1 MSKFI
6 KVTTYNGK
14 VVWLN
19 SANIVAITQ
28 SESKSDAMVVL
39 TNAADGNDGQY
50 YLVKGSPEELVEALC
65 EDVVAFS

>member
-6 KVTTYNGK
+6 KVTTYYGK
-14 VVWLN
+14 EVWLN

-50 YLVKGSPEELVEALC
+50 YLVKGSPKELVEALC